1 MPTPSTYALLP
12 AGLHDVLPLEAA
24 HEAATIERLMAA
36 FAAYGYERVKP
47 PLVEF
52 EESLLSGSGA
62 AMAKQTFRLMDPL
75 SQRMMAVRADM
86 TPQIAR
92 IASTR
97 LGNAERPLR
106 LCYAGQVLRV
116 KGSQLRPERQFAQV
130 GVETIGALQPEADAE
145 VILLAASALTAV
157 GVTNLCVDLCV
168 PTMAP
173 LVCQALGLDD
183 SETALLRAALDRKDA
198 AAVSAVGGPAGDLLK
213 KLIEAS
219 GPAERAMAALATL
232 ALPAVAEKD
241 RRRLTDVLRLIR
253 TAQPDLTVTVDFVE
267 HRGFE
272 YQTGLSFTLFARGV
286 RGELGGGGRYR
297 VGSRINNRGAGG
309 GVDEEGEPAT
319 GFTLYMDSVLRAVPA
334 PAEPERIFV
343 PHGAPA
349 GVSAGLRAQG
359 WVTVAGLAPAADAKA
374 EAKRL
379 SCGHVYTGGMVS
391 AVV

>member
-1 MPTPSTYALLP
+1 MPNPSSSALLP

-24 HEAATIERLMAA
+24 HEAAAIERLMAE
-36 FAAYGYERVKP
+36 FAAYGYDRVEP

-97 LGNAERPLR
+97 LANAARPLR

-130 GVETIGALQPEADAE
+130 GVEIIGVLQPESDAE
-145 VILLAASALTAV
+145 VILLAAGALGAV
-157 GVTNLCVDLCV
+157 GVKHLSVDLCV
-168 PTMAP
+168 PTMVP
-173 LVCQALGLDD
+173 LVCRALGLDED
-183 SETALLRAALDRKDA
+183 VTVLLRAALDRKDA
-198 AAVSAVGGPAGDLLK
+198 AAVAAVGGPAAELLE

-232 ALPAVAEKD
+232 ALPEAAEKD
-241 RRRLTDVLRLIR
+241 RRRLTEVLRLIR
-253 TAQPDLTVTVDFVE
+253 AARPDLTVTVDFVE

-297 VGSRINNRGAGG
+297 VGSRASYGVGA
-309 GVDEEGEPAT
+309 DEEGEPAT

-334 PAEPERIFV
+334 PAEPRRVFV
-343 PHGAPA
+343 PYGTPA
-349 GVSAGLRAQG
+349 ADAAGLRAQG
-359 WVTVAGLAPAADAKA
+359 WVTVVGLDPATDDEI
-374 EAKRL
+374 EARRL
-379 SCGHVYTGGMVS
+379 SCSHVYAGGTVS
-391 AVV
+391 AVE

>member
-1 MPTPSTYALLP
+1 MPNPSSSALLP

-24 HEAATIERLMAA
+24 HEAAAIETLMAA
-36 FAAYGYERVKP
+36 FAGHGYERVKP

-92 IASTR
+92 IATTR
-97 LGNAERPLR
+97 LKNAARPLR

-130 GVETIGALQPEADAE
+130 GVEIIGVLQPAADAE
-145 VILLAASALTAV
+145 VVLLAAGALDAV
-157 GVTNLCVDLCV
+157 GVRHLSVDLCV
-168 PTMAP
+168 PTMVP
-173 LVCQALGLDD
+173 LVCRALGLDED
-183 SETALLRAALDRKDA
+183 ITAQLRAALDRKDA
-198 AAVSAVGGPAGDLLK
+198 AAVAAVGGPAADLLA
-213 KLIEAS
+213 KLIAAS
-219 GPAERAMAALATL
+219 GPAERAMAALAGL
-232 ALPAVAEKD
+232 ELPEAAEKD
-241 RRRLTDVLRLIR
+241 RRRLTEVVRLIR
-253 TAQPDLTVTVDFVE
+253 AARPDLTVTVDFVE

-297 VGSRINNRGAGG
+297 AGSRVGAE
-309 GVDEEGEPAT
+309 EEGEPAT

-334 PAEPERIFV
+334 PEAPRRVFV
-343 PHGAPA
+343 PHGTPA
-349 GVSAGLRAQG
+349 AQAAALRAQG
-359 WVTVAGLAPAADAKA
+359 WVTVAGLEPAADDAS

-379 SCGHVYTGGMVS
+379 ACGHLYAGGAVS
-391 AVV
+391 AVE

>member
-1 MPTPSTYALLP
+1 MPNPSSSALLP

-24 HEAATIERLMAA
+24 HEAAAIERLMAA

-92 IASTR
+92 IATTR
-97 LGNAERPLR
+97 LAKAARPLR

-130 GVETIGALQPEADAE
+130 GVEIIGVLQPESDAE
-145 VILLAASALTAV
+145 VILLAAGALDTV
-157 GVTNLCVDLCV
+157 GVRHLSVDLCV
-168 PTMAP
+168 PTMVP
-173 LVCQALGLDD
+173 LVCRALGLDD
-183 SETALLRAALDRKDA
+183 ETTATLRAALDRKDA
-198 AAVSAVGGPAGDLLK
+198 AAVAAVGGPAAELLE
-213 KLIEAS
+213 KLIAAS
-219 GPAERAMAALATL
+219 GPAERAMAALAGL
-232 ALPAVAEKD
+232 ALPDAAEKD
-241 RRRLTDVLRLIR
+241 RRRLTEVVRLIR
-253 TAQPDLTVTVDFVE
+253 AARPDLTVTVDLVE

-297 VGSRINNRGAGG
+297 AGSRAETE
-309 GVDEEGEPAT
+309 EEGEPAT

-334 PAEPERIFV
+334 PTAPKRLFV
-343 PHGAPA
+343 PHGTPA
-349 GVSAGLRAQG
+349 GTAAELRAQG
-359 WVTVAGLAPAADAKA
+359 WVTVAGLEPAADDRS
-374 EAKRL
+374 EARRL
-379 SCGHVYTGGMVS
+379 ACSHVYTGDAVS
-391 AVV
+391 SVE

>member
-1 MPTPSTYALLP
+1 MPNPSSSALLP

-24 HEAATIERLMAA
+24 HEAASIERLMAA
-36 FAAYGYERVKP
+36 FEATGYERVKP

-92 IASTR
+92 IATTR
-97 LGNAERPLR
+97 LAKAPRPLR

-130 GVETIGALQPEADAE
+130 GVEIIGVLQPESDAE
-145 VILLAASALTAV
+145 VILLAARALEAV
-157 GVTNLCVDLCV
+157 GVRHLSVDLCV
-168 PTMAP
+168 PTMVP
-173 LVCQALGLDD
+173 LLFGALGLDD
-183 SETALLRAALDRKDA
+183 ETASTLRAALDRKDA
-198 AAVSAVGGPAGDLLK
+198 AAVAAVGGPAAVLLE
-213 KLIEAS
+213 KLIVAS
-219 GPAERAMAALATL
+219 GPAERAMTALAGL
-232 ALPAVAEKD
+232 SLPEAAEKD
-241 RRRLTDVLRLIR
+241 RRRLTEVVRLIR
-253 TAQPDLTVTVDFVE
+253 AANPGLTVTIDFVE

-297 VGSRINNRGAGG
+297 AGSGK
-309 GVDEEGEPAT
+309 DDEGEPAT

-334 PAEPERIFV
+334 PQAPRRVFV
-343 PHGAPA
+343 PHGTPVDEA
-349 GVSAGLRAQG
+349 AGLRTQG
-359 WVTVAGLAPAADAKA
+359 WVTVAGLEPAPDVKA

-379 SCGHVYTGGMVS
+379 ACSHVYTGGAVS
-391 AVV
+391 PAE